1 MLAVLLVAA
10 PLSAQTVSQTR
21 AQVPPGTA
29 MQTAVSGNANGTAVV
44 VSGYAS
50 VMLSVTASV
59 AMSGGTT
66 INFECQSNG
75 TFGAV
80 SALKLGTTTVATTT
94 TTTGDFQIA
103 VGSYLTCRARISA
116 YSGGTMTVVGYP
128 SVMAP
133 ASFTITSAAGGG
145 AAVTIAD
152 GADVAQ
158 GTTTDA
164 RSTATDATGVTLM
177 QVFKEISFM
186 EQNPASRA
194 VTNAGTF
201 AVQAAQTTNPWI
213 VAGGGT
219 AGTAATGVVSVQGI
233 ASMTP
238 LLVTPTTN
246 ATVNVAQL
254 AGTATSVSS
263 GNKDNGTLRVT
274 IATDQVQLT
283 NKLLTTP
290 DLPALASTSTKQ
302 SDGTQKTQIV
312 DGSGNVIASTSNNL
326 NVQCANCSGSGAS
339 AVDEAVFTAGTSVFA
354 PSGVFFQTTATDN
367 ALTNGQ
373 QGMLQA
379 TAQRAAFVN
388 LRNASGTEIG
398 VTATPLFVNLAQT
411 GANASAIKVNVA
423 SGGIA
428 SGAVAS
434 GAIASGAVA
443 SGAYASGSIASG
455 AIVDGANVVEGALAD
470 AAVTAGATGSISA
483 KLRSISRDLVANI
496 VLAAGTNVIGHV
508 ITDTGSTTAVTG
520 SVAVTNAGTFAVQP
534 AGSIAFDGGAAAVNP
549 VLEGC
554 YASAAAP
561 SDVSAD
567 NDATRLWCLRNGSTV
582 IQPSYAGVL
591 ASTGVG
597 VAGTGTPR
605 VTDVAS
611 GTTGSAPPT
620 QAGYVGGV
628 TSGATGGLLT
638 GLILCDS
645 QGYLDMTTATTT
657 EIAPLVS
664 SRTIYVCSIVA
675 MANGT
680 TVMTFKRGTGTNCG
694 TGTNSISPAFD
705 LTAQV
710 GFTLGNGAGVVLGPA
725 GAGTVGGATTSGN
738 AVCVTSSAN
747 VNLHILIRYAVF

>member
-1 MLAVLLVAA
+1 MLKYLVLLSLFVAA
-10 PLSAQTVSQTR
+10 PLAAQTVSQTR

-29 MQTAVSGNANGTAVV
+29 MQTNVAANANGTAVV

-75 TFGAV
+75 TFSAV

-103 VGSYLTCRARISA
+103 VGSYLTCRARVSA
-116 YSGGTMTVVGYP
+116 YSAGTMTVVGYP

-133 ASFTITSAAGGG
+133 ASYVITSTTGGGG

-164 RSTATDATGVTLM
+164 KSTATDATGVTLM

-219 AGTAATGVVSVQGI
+219 AGTAATAVVTVQGI
-233 ASMTP
+233 ASMTK
-238 LLVTPTTN
+238 LLVTPDSVALPAN
-246 ATVNVAQL
+246 QSVNVAQINAVAPL
-254 AGTATSVSS
+254 MGNGASGTGAQ
-263 GNKDNGTLRVT
+263 RVT
-274 IATDQVQLT
+274 IANDSTGIVS
-283 NKLLTTP
+283 LTTGAAQIGH
-290 DLPALASTSTKQ
+290 LEANQ
-302 SDGTQKTQIV
+302 SSNVAQINGV
-312 DGSGNVIASTSNNL
+312 TPLMGN
-326 NVQCANCSGSGAS
+326 G
-339 AVDEAVFTAGTSVFA
+339 
-354 PSGVFFQTTATDN
+354 
-367 ALTNGQ
+367 
-373 QGMLQA
+373 
-379 TAQRAAFVN
+379 
-388 LRNASGTEIG
+388 ASGTGAQRVTIANDSTGIIG
-398 VTATPLFVNLAQT
+398 ITGNVT
-411 GANASAIKVNVA
+411 
-423 SGGIA
+423 
-428 SGAVAS
+428 
-434 GAIASGAVA
+434 
-443 SGAYASGSIASG
+443 
-455 AIVDGANVVEGALAD
+455 VVQP
-470 AAVTAGATGSISA
+470 T
-483 KLRSISRDLVANI
+483 
-496 VLAAGTNVIGHV
+496 GTNLHAVI
-508 ITDTGSTTAVTG
+508 DTTSTTAVTQATAG
-520 SVAVTNAGTFAVQP
+520 NLNATVVGTGTFAVQP
-534 AGSIAFDGGAAAVNP
+534 AGSVAFDGAGAGVNP
-549 VLEGC
+549 ILEGC

-561 SDVSAD
+561 TDVSAD
-567 NDATRLWCLRNGSTV
+567 NDATRLWCLRNGAAV
-582 IQPSYAGVL
+582 QQPSYAGVL

-597 VAGTGTPR
+597 AAGTGTPR

-611 GTTGSAPPT
+611 GTTGIAPPT
-620 QAGYVGGV
+620 QAAYIGGV
-628 TSGATGGLLT
+628 TSGATGGFLT

-657 EIAPLVS
+657 EIAPLVA
-664 SRTIYVCSIVA
+664 SRTVYICSIVA

-680 TVMTFKRGTGTNCG
+680 TVMTFKRGTGSNCG
-694 TGTNSISPAFD
+694 TGTASISPAFD

-725 GAGTVGGATTSGN
+725 GAGTVGGATTSAN
-738 AVCVTSSAN
+738 AVCVTSSAA
-747 VNLHILIRYAVF
+747 VNLHVLIRYAVF